1 MTIKATYL
9 GSNGW
14 IINFDEKNIII
25 DPWIVGDL
33 IFPPGEW
40 FFKGTLTKEIPV
52 PENINL
58 ILITQGLP
66 DHCHLPSLKKL
77 SKEIDVICSKSA
89 YSKLKKLGYKSITV
103 IEPREDLVNQGIRVE
118 ATEGAPVPQI
128 ENGYIIEYN
137 NKSLYIEPH
146 GFLDQKIKPRKLTA
160 VISPTINLNLPIVG
174 PFIKGAE
181 IVPELIKKF
190 NPSYILSSTTGGD
203 AKFSGILNRFISI
216 EELNFQ
222 FDCELI
228 QLKSLQS
235 VEM

>member
-14 IINFDEKNIII
+14 IIDFDEKNIII

-40 FFKGTLTKEIPV
+40 FFKGTLIKEIPV

-66 DHCHLPSLKKL
+66 DHCHLPSLEKL

-89 YSKLKKLGYKSITV
+89 YSKIKKLGYKSITI
-103 IEPREDLVNQGIRVE
+103 IEPGEDLINQGIRVE

-128 ENGYIIEYN
+128 ENGYILEYN

-146 GFLDQKIKPRKLTA
+146 GFLDQNIKPRKLTA
-160 VISPTINLNLPIVG
+160 VISPTINLNLPILG

-190 NPSYILSSTTGGD
+190 NPRYILSSTTGGD
-203 AKFSGILNRFISI
+203 AKFSGLLNRFISI
-216 EELNFQ
+216 EELNCEL
-222 FDCELI
+222 DCELI
-228 QLKSLQS
+228 QLESLHS